1 MDIIMTLKEKKKI
14 IEIVSKICDTES
26 TNCRSLNK
34 VYLAREL
41 MNIANIPTNA
51 DICEIPLDWNNQV
64 VVLFLIPEDD
74 NYYSLFA
81 GIGKDRK
88 FYFELSVTGK
98 LLPNRK
104 FYFYSE
110 IGKED
115 VVIPIDYFKR
125 IGSLK

>member
-1 MDIIMTLKEKKKI
+1 MTLKEKKKI

-51 DICEIPLDWNNQV
+51 DICEIPLNWDNQV
-64 VVLFLIPEDD
+64 VVLFLIPEDN
-74 NYYSLFA
+74 NYYSFFA
-81 GIGKDRK
+81 RIGNDRR
-88 FYFELSVTGK
+88 FYFELSVTDK
-98 LLPNRK
+98 LLPNGK

-110 IGKED
+110 IEKE
-115 VVIPIDYFKR
+115 
-125 IGSLK
+125 